1 MRRSY
6 KLFQLH
12 LYIGFK
18 RNDFIMQG
26 AVPFLVCVVSTFRS
40 KTEVQRDIQNS
51 KVRKQDKFRRDWSQ
65 HQNTCK
71 SQSGTRPGVRRS
83 KLPLFACCTLCK
95 IKK

>member
-26 AVPFLVCVVSTFRS
+26 AVSFCIRFVVSTFRS
-40 KTEVQRDIQNS
+40 KIEVQKDIQNS

-65 HQNTCK
+65 D
-71 SQSGTRPGVRRS
+71 
-83 KLPLFACCTLCK
+83 
-95 IKK
+95 